1 MISVQDLRY
10 RYPHSRKE
18 AVAGI
23 SFEVAPGEIFG
34 FLGPSGAGKS
44 TTQKVLIGLL
54 KDYGGSSLVKGRE
67 ISAWGR
73 SYYSHIG
80 VSFELPN
87 LYSKFTALENL
98 DFFARLYDKPC
109 GDPLDLLE
117 MVDLGQDART
127 RVAEFSKGMKMRLN
141 FCRAL
146 LHDPEILFLDEPT
159 SGLDPQNA
167 RRIMEIILEQRSR
180 GKTVFLTTHNMSV
193 ADELCSRVAFMVDG
207 RIPVIGSPREL
218 KIKHGKKY
226 VRVESRGKESRRKE
240 SLEEHEFPLQGI
252 GENREFLAL
261 LQSQEVETI
270 HSQEASLEDVFMAS
284 TGRGLV

>member
-1 MISVQDLRY
+1 MISVQELRY
-10 RYPHSRKE
+10 RYPHSHKE

-23 SFEVAPGEIFG
+23 SFSVAPGEIFG

-54 KDYGGSSLVKGRE
+54 QNYEGSSLVKDRE

-73 SYYSHIG
+73 AYYSHIG

-98 DFFARLYDKPC
+98 EFFARLYDKPC
-109 GDPLDLLE
+109 GDSLELLKL
-117 MVDLGQDART
+117 VDLEKDART

-180 GKTVFLTTHNMSV
+180 GKTVFLTTHNMTV
-193 ADELCSRVAFMVDG
+193 ADELCDRVAFMVEG

-218 KIKHGKKY
+218 KIQHGKKY
-226 VRVESRGKESRRKE
+226 VRVETRRNG
-240 SLEEHEFPLQGI
+240 SLEQQDFPLQGI
-252 GENREFLAL
+252 GENRKFLSL
-261 LQSQEVETI
+261 LQSQDIETI

-284 TGRGLV
+284 TGRGLL